1 VTIELA
7 SAAAYR
13 REKCD
18 FIAGVERRAPGRE
31 FLIPRRYQ
39 RAAVSRK
46 LRAAR
51 DQAGKQILDA
61 GAGYDFD
68 GLFRAAS
75 DLFEAAEE

>member
-13 REKCD
+13 RKKGD
-18 FIAGVERRAPGRE
+18 LVAGVERRAPGRE

-39 RAAVSRK
+39 RATVSRK

-51 DQAGKQILDA
+51 DEAGKQILDA
-61 GAGYDFD
+61 RAGCELDEF
-68 GLFRAAS
+68 LNRARRF
-75 DLFEAAEE
+75 FEAAEE